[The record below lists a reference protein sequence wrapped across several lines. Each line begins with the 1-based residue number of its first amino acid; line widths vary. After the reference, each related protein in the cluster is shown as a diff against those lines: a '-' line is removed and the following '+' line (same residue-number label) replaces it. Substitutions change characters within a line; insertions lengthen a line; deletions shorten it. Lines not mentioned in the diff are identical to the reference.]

1 MVEVIMRIK
10 TFYLCSFLVFTALFS
25 HVYARESFYNIPELP
40 SVEVNLK
47 ALDSLRPKQ
56 DLAIE
61 KPIIIEDKV
70 KKIPEKKQSKGRKKA
85 KTKPKDNAK
94 KIKKD
99 EIVKAPAKP
108 VAEKKI
114 EKIEAK
120 PQIKMPEI
128 PSTPSSAPMVQPK
141 IPAPEVKIPSVPN
154 NITKEPVISAPKP
167 ISEDPKPTPT
177 PATVPQAPVKIEKK
191 AEKKESGGFF
201 DNIFGSGDKKEAPK
215 PQKPNAQPAIP
226 PTLPTVQG
234 KDNITPTLPVPN
246 TPSTGTN
253 NSEKSS
259 ELPKIDLPSIE
270 KTSPKADFKPQ
281 SELPTLPKISIEK
294 AGNLKPAPQ
303 VPSELLPV
311 PITPDKSV
319 NKPEVKGQELASI
332 PPAKTTSKILGQ
344 IDFAKDVIELTP
356 EQNKKLDEIV
366 SMLKQNR
373 DERLNIIAYASNP
386 EDKNSSARRISLKRA
401 VAVRQYIAD
410 AGIDVSRIN
419 VQAMGNADGKK
430 LVDRVEIQP
439 ASSKS

>member
-1 MVEVIMRIK
+1 MVGVIMRIK
-10 TFYLCSFLVFTALFS
+10 TFYLCFLLAFAALFS
-25 HVYARESFYNIPELP
+25 PVYARESFYDIPELP

-61 KPIIIEDKV
+61 KPIIIENKV
-70 KKIPEKKQSKGRKKA
+70 KKIPEKKESKKKA
-85 KTKPKDNAK
+85 KAKPKGNDK
-94 KIKKD
+94 KIKKN
-99 EIVKAPAKP
+99 EIVKSPAKP
-108 VAEKKI
+108 VADKKV

-128 PSTPSSAPMVQPK
+128 PSTPSSASMAQPK
-141 IPAPEVKIPSVPN
+141 IHTPEVKMPSMQN
-154 NITKEPVISAPKP
+154 DIIKEPVISEPKP
-167 ISEDPKPTPT
+167 ILEAPRPTPT
-177 PATVPQAPVKIEKK
+177 PAPVPQAPAKIEKK

-215 PQKPNAQPAIP
+215 PQKSDVKPATP

-234 KDNITPTLPVPN
+234 KDNTTTSLPVPN
-246 TPSTGTN
+246 VPNTN
-253 NSEKSS
+253 SSNSEKPS
-259 ELPKIDLPSIE
+259 ELPKINLPSIE
-270 KTSPKADFKPQ
+270 KTSPKADSKPQ
-281 SELPTLPKISIEK
+281 SELPTLPKVSIEK
-294 AGNLKPAPQ
+294 TGNLKPAPQ

-311 PITPDKSV
+311 PIIPDKSV
-319 NKPEVKGQELASI
+319 NKSETKGQELAAI
-332 PPAKTTSKILGQ
+332 PPMKTTGKILGQ

-373 DERLNIIAYASNP
+373 DERLNIVAYASNP
-386 EDKNSSARRISLKRA
+386 EDKNSSARRVSLKRA

-439 ASSKS
+439 ANSKS